1 MSRNKQ
7 LTLKS
12 EEEEEEEDA
21 PPPEEALRPIILPAK
36 KEKPM
41 LKVAPKDEEDDQKI
55 DLKKEMLK
63 QIAELKEVKEELKQ
77 RVIDLEG
84 ENDRLGQDNDQMQE
98 GCIYNWERLKE
109 VTQEYNELSNK
120 FELLKEEHETL
131 KEEHKKLEKEHKKLL
146 SKESVQN
153 PRDIPI
159 TPEERKTI
167 NSKRVPKEQ
176 LEKTQKRTDQRRFFR
191 VINMIP
197 RYQKFT
203 YNKIRR
209 VWAETR
215 NNVMSLVQEIQKRIK
230 DGTIIIDG
238 EEADWEAI
246 ANADD
251 TFSQTAIDVLQRA
264 RSFIT
269 HFEDAHLHAVRDSH
283 YKENHSLITRL
294 ETALKKFKDTVEKLL
309 SELEEEDKEEDEE

>member
-1 MSRNKQ
+1 MSRRQPSEQQN
-7 LTLKS
+7 
-12 EEEEEEEDA
+12 EEEEEEEV
-21 PPPEEALRPIILPAK
+21 PPEATQRQKLPGIPIASNK
-36 KEKPM
+36 RGM
-41 LKVAPKDEEDDQKI
+41 LQVASKDEEEDQKI
-55 DLKKEMLK
+55 DLEKEMLK

-84 ENDRLGQDNDQMQE
+84 ENDRLGQDNEQIQE
-98 GCIYNWERLKE
+98 GSVRNWERLKA
-109 VTQEYNELSNK
+109 VTQKYNELSNK

-146 SKESVQN
+146 SKESVQD
-153 PRDIPI
+153 PHDIKI
-159 TPEERKTI
+159 SPEERKTI
-167 NSKRVPKEQ
+167 NSKRFPKEQ

-203 YNKIRR
+203 YNQIRR
-209 VWAETR
+209 VWAET
-215 NNVMSLVQEIQKRIK
+215 MSLVQEIQKRIK

-238 EEADWEAI
+238 KEADWKAI

-283 YKENHSLITRL
+283 YKENRSLITRL
-294 ETALKKFKDTVEKLL
+294 EMALEKFKDTVEKKL
-309 SELEEEDKEEDEE
+309 SELEEEDEEDEEDEN